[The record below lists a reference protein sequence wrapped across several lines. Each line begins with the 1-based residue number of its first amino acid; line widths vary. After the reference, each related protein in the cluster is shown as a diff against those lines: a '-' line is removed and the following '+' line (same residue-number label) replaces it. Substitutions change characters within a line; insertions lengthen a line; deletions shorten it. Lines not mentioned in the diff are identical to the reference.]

1 MKPGDLVKP
10 SAPFAHDVGII
21 VQICRPRGAWL
32 KEAQIL
38 CLQSG
43 ADSIFYGDSLL
54 TTSNPKIAS
63 DRELLSQAGVQVEWE

>member
-38 CLQSG
+38 WLK
-43 ADSIFYGDSLL
+43 DLGDGYSWMHVKDLEL
-54 TTSNPKIAS
+54 VSDAS
-63 DRELLSQAGVQVEWE
+63 R